1 MDNVVYEKLKE
12 VAHSRQT
19 TFYSDIAP
27 LANLDMGNPR
37 DRQLMGQL
45 LGEIS
50 SFEHE
55 HGRPLLSAIV
65 VSIQEYSPGQGFFGL
80 ARDLGVFNHDD
91 EDRYW
96 VEERNRV
103 WDHWSTSIG

>member
-1 MDNVVYEKLKE
+1 MNEVLYEKLKE
-12 VAHSRQT
+12 VARSRQT

-27 LANLDMGNPR
+27 LADLDMDNPH
-37 DRQLMGQL
+37 DRQVIGQL

-65 VSIQEYSPGQGFFGL
+65 VSMQEYSPGKGFFGL
-80 ARDLGVFNHDD
+80 ARELGLFNHNNEDD
-91 EDRYW
+91 YW
-96 VEERNRV
+96 VEERDKV
-103 WDHWSTSIG
+103 WDYWAP